1 MKKKKFWI
9 IRNQIR
15 DLLVDGL
22 FTLTSVRDVASVW
35 MHAVWIFFTLKMKKL
50 K

>member
-1 MKKKKFWI
+1 MEKKKFWI

-22 FTLTSVRDVASVW
+22 FTLTSVRMWRVCGCMQFGSSL
-35 MHAVWIFFTLKMKKL
+35 H
-50 K
+50 

>member
-1 MKKKKFWI
+1 MEKKFWI

-22 FTLTSVRDVASVW
+22 FTLTSVRDAASVW